1 MSANKTPQIHT
12 QGNSKYLPKHVC
24 FAGTVSE
31 RESTSKLRARA
42 AQTLCALRSSSP
54 GSSAP
59 SPSARFSHPS
69 RRLHTPSPSARRA
82 EHGGT
87 APPSVTTATP
97 APPSLPAPPP
107 SSPPSYCPL
116 VTTTRSP
123 RLPFRHRH
131 RYQCH
136 HYYRHCYHFH
146 HRHRKSKELPDH
158 CSSRPPLRLS
168 LEPGAPCESQAGGS
182 FSLFQSIQ
190 GNHSDPYDS

>member
-107 SSPPSYCPL
+107 SSPPSSYCH
-116 VTTTRSP
+116 S
-123 RLPFRHRH
+123 LPPPA
-131 RYQCH
+131 H
-136 HYYRHCYHFH
+136 HVYHFAIAIDTSVTIITVTAITSTTATE
-146 HRHRKSKELPDH
+146 RVKSFPTT
-158 CSSRPPLRLS
+158 
-168 LEPGAPCESQAGGS
+168 AP
-182 FSLFQSIQ
+182 Q
-190 GNHSDPYDS
+190 GLLLDCH